1 METTKTLNA
10 SVLKAIGLL
19 NYFSQDKPSWGVR
32 ELASATGANQSTTYR
47 LMASLASEG
56 ILQQNPE
63 TEKYHLGL
71 KLFELGNRVNIKTSL
86 VNITHPCLQ
95 KVTEEIK
102 ETVHLGVLQA
112 YQVLMVDK
120 IASPMGLQL
129 KSSVGS
135 YSPAYCTGIG
145 KVLLSNLSDI
155 ELKAYLKHV
164 PLVKRTSFTIRSKTK
179 FVKEL
184 KKIKQ
189 QSFAIDRQELEQGL
203 ICVAVPVFNK
213 NNQMIAAMSAA
224 GPADRFRE
232 EAIEDYVAILTSGA
246 IKIQQRIGAFNF

>member
-19 NYFSQDKPSWGVR
+19 NYFSQEKPSWGVR
-32 ELASATGANQSTTYR
+32 ELATATGANQSTTYR
-47 LMASLASEG
+47 LMASLASQG

-112 YQVLMVDK
+112 YEVLMVDK

-129 KSSVGS
+129 KSSVGM

-145 KVLLSNLSDI
+145 KMLLAYLSDREI
-155 ELKAYLKHV
+155 KAYLKHI
-164 PLVKRTSFTIRSKTK
+164 PLVKRTSFTIASKSK
-179 FVKEL
+179 LKKEL
-184 KKIKQ
+184 KKIKE
-189 QSFAIDRQELEQGL
+189 QSFAIDRQELELGL
-203 ICVAVPVFNK
+203 ICVAVPVFNAEGK
-213 NNQMIAAMSAA
+213 LIAAMSAA

-246 IKIQQRIGAFNF
+246 REIQEQIGTFNF